1 MVTRT
6 VCSNRREN
14 LVTRTDSGLCKQ
26 HKAAIRFLSLGASER
41 AQLSSQAGARSEGGR
56 TVRGRT
62 FGERIKFHSF
72 KRPSAEMERS
82 TVWLNAIFGVA
93 STQFQK
99 RSQKYNILPKKTTSS
114 SAHDVRGTAG
124 SFSVTTPRKE
134 VGKTSRVFTQVSV
147 KQIGGLSGW
156 QQTGQICSSEKL
168 ATRTV

>member
-1 MVTRT
+1 M
-6 VCSNRREN
+6 
-14 LVTRTDSGLCKQ
+14 
-26 HKAAIRFLSLGASER
+26 
-41 AQLSSQAGARSEGGR
+41 
-56 TVRGRT
+56 RGRT

-82 TVWLNAIFGVA
+82 TVWLNAIFGEA

-156 QQTGQICSSEKL
+156 QQTVQICSSEKL